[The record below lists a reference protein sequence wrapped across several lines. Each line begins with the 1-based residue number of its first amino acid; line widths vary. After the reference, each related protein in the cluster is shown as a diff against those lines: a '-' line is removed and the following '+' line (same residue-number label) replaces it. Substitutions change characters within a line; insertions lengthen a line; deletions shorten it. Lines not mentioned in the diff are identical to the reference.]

1 MAALTLI
8 DNLIAAGYPRSEMY
22 NHCSDLYVYVT
33 PLTIRVLEGWFK
45 EQRLN
50 KELFVSR
57 FKDNVTGRQMF
68 DIAFQ
73 YYN

>member
-1 MAALTLI
+1 MTLI